1 MGWSEG
7 LVSAAKLVASAT
19 HSLCD
24 AAEELLIAAAKQV
37 SKNTAQLLVACMVK
51 TREGS
56 RAMEGL
62 KTASTAVTRATDAL
76 VRAAQRTIKKPA
88 TPTIK
93 VDRLK
98 QRIEAEARVI
108 RLEKQV
114 EEAEQERK
122 MIHENSQRRV
132 SDIKKERE
140 AESEVMTL
148 SKELE
153 EARKF
158 CLRLNEMEYK

>member
-1 MGWSEG
+1 M
-7 LVSAAKLVASAT
+7 
-19 HSLCD
+19 
-24 AAEELLIAAAKQV
+24 
-37 SKNTAQLLVACMVK
+37 
-51 TREGS
+51 
-56 RAMEGL
+56 
-62 KTASTAVTRATDAL
+62 
-76 VRAAQRTIKKPA
+76 
-88 TPTIK
+88 
-93 VDRLK
+93 
-98 QRIEAEARVI
+98 I

-122 MIHENSQRRV
+122 MIQENSQRRV